1 MPQPKSVQFDAIFL
15 NGMKSDSD
23 PALLPPGYY
32 WASLNCIND
41 GGLIS
46 TRYGYKCLID
56 LPSGKLQGMAVFRPA
71 QGLEQLLIGISGK
84 IYVST
89 YPFSEWRLIENL
101 LFSPHAKQLFFALTE
116 QSARRLTPNDLG
128 SAIKIIPTRKVLFIQ
143 DGGSTAPG
151 FYDGSA
157 SGHVRDNLFE
167 TPIGG
172 PMAFLGDR
180 LWVAQGSHIFA
191 SDIANPFSFREQ
203 IYLGGTAAFVVPGDV
218 TALAVTPGADSPQLL
233 AFTEQNTT
241 LIRANIRERS
251 QWLTVTDMQREI
263 LKVGA
268 TGQRS
273 VVSHYGQLVWM
284 SNVGVMMFDSAVQS
298 NVLSRLP
305 IRDNEMAYSKV
316 NLADDLSL
324 VAAAGYGK
332 YLVFSVPFSDCF
344 NQHTWVLNA
353 SSFETLKN
361 DSGPSWASVWTGT
374 RPVEWATGPFAGAD
388 RAYYISVDFDGEN
401 RLWEAFLPE
410 RKDNG
415 CPITSAVWTRGYFG
429 ISQDTQKA
437 PGSDSIFRYADI
449 ALTGIEETLDIG
461 AWYAGS
467 LRGGFKQV
475 MKKRIEVQRGNIWR
489 DRVMTATTKLFAY
502 KAQSRMT
509 RTEDAV
515 NLPQNTETGS
525 CPPERDVTEERDDA
539 MQLLVVWHGPAT
551 IRYIRAWAQPQAENL
566 SGGSD
571 ACTDELPYNIVKFDG
586 AGASSTDL
594 EEADAIVQTR
604 EMPVYLSNQSATLER
619 SGFSAVGVGSAE
631 SVVTQEAADRV
642 AFCTAEGSA
651 DAQLLRVIPC
661 KLSAGKCD

>member
-1 MPQPKSVQFDAIFL
+1 MPSPRSVQFDALWF
-15 NGMKSDSD
+15 NGLKSDSD

-32 WASLNCIND
+32 FFGLNVINE

-46 TRYGYKCLID
+46 TRHGYRCIVD
-56 LPSGKLQGMAVFRPA
+56 LPAGKLQGLAVFRPA
-71 QGLEQLLIGISGK
+71 QGLEQLLVGIDGK

-89 YPFSEWRLIENL
+89 YPFADWRLIENL

-128 SAIKIIPTRKVLFIQ
+128 SAIEIIPTRKVLFIQ

-151 FYDGSA
+151 FYDGSQ
-157 SGHVRDNLFE
+157 SGHVRDFLFE
-167 TPIGG
+167 TPSGG
-172 PMAFLGDR
+172 PMVWLGDR
-180 LWVAQGSHIFA
+180 LWVASGSHIFA

-203 IYLGGTAAFVVPGDV
+203 IYLGGTASFTTPGDV
-218 TALAVTPGADSPQLL
+218 TALASTPGADSPQLL
-233 AFTEQNTT
+233 AFTDRNTE
-241 LIRANIRERS
+241 LIRANIRDRNA
-251 QWLTVTDMQREI
+251 WPTTNDMQREI

-273 VVSHYGQLVWM
+273 VVSHYGQLAWM
-284 SNVGVMMFDSAVQS
+284 SNTGVMFFDSAIQS

-332 YLVFSVPFSDCF
+332 YLVFSVPYEDCH
-344 NQHTWVLNA
+344 NRHTWVLNA

-374 RPVEWATGPFAGAD
+374 RPVEWVTGPFAGAD
-388 RAYYISVDFDGEN
+388 RAYYISVDYDGEN

-410 RKDNG
+410 RLDNH
-415 CPITSAVWTRGYFG
+415 CPITSAAWMRGYFG

-449 ALTGIEETLDIG
+449 ALTGVEETLDIG

-475 MKKRIEVQRGNIWR
+475 MRKRIEVQRGNIWR
-489 DRVMTATTKLFAY
+489 DRLMTATTKLFAY
-502 KAQSRMT
+502 KAQSRSV

-515 NLPQNTETGS
+515 QLPQDTETGS

-551 IRYIRAWAQPQAENL
+551 IRYVRAWAQPQAENL

-571 ACTDELPYNIVKFDG
+571 ACATESPYNLVKFDG
-586 AGASSTDL
+586 AGATSTDL

-604 EMPVYLSNQSATLER
+604 EMIVYTSNQSATLER
-619 SGFSAVGVGSAE
+619 NGFSAVGVGSAE
-631 SVVTQEAADRV
+631 SVVTQAAADRV
-642 AFCTAEGSA
+642 AHCTAEGSA
-651 DAQLLRVIPC
+651 DAQLLRVLPR
-661 KLSAGKCD
+661 KLSSGKCN